1 MSSNAMTADQAEDE
15 IRLIRD
21 AIVEAMLPEVAFDGW
36 TAKSLS
42 AAATAAGYPPG
53 TAARVFPGGIVEVLR
68 HWSDLSDRKMLA
80 AMAGRNTAA
89 MSVRDRVAAAVRTR
103 IEVIAAHKEAV
114 RRALS
119 FLALPQNAGTAAGN
133 TLRAVDAIWYAAG
146 DTATDFNYY
155 SKRFL
160 LVPVY
165 VATVLYWLD
174 DEADG
179 SAETW
184 AFLDRRLD
192 DVLQIPKAGARL
204 RRMLN
209 PLSWLPGGLKG
220 A

>member
-1 MSSNAMTADQAEDE
+1 MSSDPMTAEQAEDE
-15 IRLIRD
+15 MREIRD

-36 TAKSLS
+36 TPKSL
-42 AAATAAGYPPG
+42 AAAASAAGYPPG
-53 TAARVFPGGIVEVLR
+53 TAARVFPGGIVCVLR
-68 HWSDLSDRKMLA
+68 HWSDLSDRKMLGG
-80 AMAGRNTAA
+80 MASRDTAA
-89 MSVRDRVAAAVRTR
+89 MKVRERIAAAVRMR
-103 IEVIAAHKEAV
+103 IEVATGGKEAV

-160 LVPVY
+160 LTPVY

-174 DEADG
+174 DDSDG
-179 SAETW
+179 AAETW

-192 DVLQIPKAGARL
+192 NVLQIPKASTRL
-204 RRMLN
+204 RQMLN
-209 PLSWLPGGLKG
+209 PMSWLPGGLRG